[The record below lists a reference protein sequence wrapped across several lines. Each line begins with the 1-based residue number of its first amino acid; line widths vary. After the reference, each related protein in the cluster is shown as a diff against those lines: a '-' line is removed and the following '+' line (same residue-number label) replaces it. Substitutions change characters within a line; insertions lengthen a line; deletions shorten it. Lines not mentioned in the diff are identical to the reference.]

1 MKKRWIIM
9 LALALLLLAACGG
22 KQEPAQTES
31 PAKPKTVA
39 PLAPDLSLEDLE
51 DCTFAAAFEPSD
63 VHVTEGDLVIT
74 LAPYYTPKYDGADI
88 GSLAPGD
95 TLVLTDRQLKVEA
108 LERNGNHVA
117 VNGGTEKDGC
127 DLYTQ
132 EEGLFFQAIPDWGSV
147 LVPLGEVTLSVD
159 PGFVFT
165 DNSDPENPGWQISAG
180 DFLMSMENRTDSFR
194 PEATVVRTAGGRIVE
209 LTKNYLP

>member
-1 MKKRWIIM
+1 MKKRWIVM
-9 LALALLLLAACGG
+9 LALSLLLLAACGG

-39 PLAPDLSLEDLE
+39 PLAPDLSLENLE

-63 VHVTEGDLVIT
+63 VHVTDGDLVIT

-88 GSLAPGD
+88 GGLAVGD

-108 LERNGNHVA
+108 LERTGDHVA

-132 EEGLFFQAIPDWGSV
+132 EDGVFVQAVPDRGPV
-147 LVPLGEVTLSVD
+147 QLPLGEATISVD
-159 PGFVFT
+159 PDFVFT

-180 DFLMSMENRTDSFR
+180 DFLMSMENRTDSFL
-194 PEATVVRTAGGRIVE
+194 PAATVVRTAGGKIVE
-209 LTKNYLP
+209 LTKNYMP

>member
-1 MKKRWIIM
+1 MKKRWIVM
-9 LALALLLLAACGG
+9 LALSLLLLAACGG

-39 PLAPDLSLEDLE
+39 PLAPDLSLENLE

-63 VHVTEGDLVIT
+63 VHVTEGELVIT

-88 GSLAPGD
+88 GGLAVGD

-108 LERNGNHVA
+108 LERNGDHVA

-132 EEGLFFQAIPDWGSV
+132 EDGVFVQAVPDRGPV
-147 LVPLGEVTLSVD
+147 QLPLGEATISVD
-159 PGFVFT
+159 PDFVFT

-180 DFLMSMENRTDSFR
+180 DFLMSMENRTDSFL
-194 PEATVVRTAGGRIVE
+194 PAATVVRTAGGKIVE
-209 LTKNYLP
+209 LTRNYMP

>member
-1 MKKRWIIM
+1 MKKRWIVM
-9 LALALLLLAACGG
+9 VALALLLAACGG
-22 KQEPAQTES
+22 KQQPAQTES

-63 VHVTEGDLVIT
+63 VHVTDGDLVIT

-88 GSLAPGD
+88 GGLAVGD

-108 LERNGNHVA
+108 LERTGDHVA

-132 EEGLFFQAIPDWGSV
+132 EDGVFVQAVPDRGPV
-147 LVPLGEVTLSVD
+147 QLPLGEATISVD
-159 PGFVFT
+159 PDFVFT

-180 DFLMSMENRTDSFR
+180 DFLMSMENRTDSFL
-194 PEATVVRTAGGRIVE
+194 PAATVVRTAGGKIVE
-209 LTKNYLP
+209 LTRNYMP

>member
-63 VHVTEGDLVIT
+63 VHVTDGDLVIT
-74 LAPYYTPKYDGADI
+74 LAPYYTPKYDGAVTTQE
-88 GSLAPGD
+88 P
-95 TLVLTDRQLKVEA
+95 
-108 LERNGNHVA
+108 
-117 VNGGTEKDGC
+117 GTETPTY
-127 DLYTQ
+127 L
-132 EEGLFFQAIPDWGSV
+132 PSV
-147 LVPLGEVTLSVD
+147 APSPTASVVPTEMPADSNAPLIARTSESTAGA
-159 PGFVFT
+159 GG
-165 DNSDPENPGWQISAG
+165 NPGSC
-180 DFLMSMENRTDSFR
+180 LHYTD
-194 PEATVVRTAGGRIVE
+194 AAAAA
-209 LTKNYLP
+209 

>member
-117 VNGGTEKDGC
+117 VNGGTEKDG
-127 DLYTQ
+127 DRR
-132 EEGLFFQAIPDWGSV
+132 G
-147 LVPLGEVTLSVD
+147 
-159 PGFVFT
+159 
-165 DNSDPENPGWQISAG
+165 IS
-180 DFLMSMENRTDSFR
+180 
-194 PEATVVRTAGGRIVE
+194 
-209 LTKNYLP
+209 

>member
-22 KQEPAQTES
+22 KQEPAQTKS

-39 PLAPDLSLEDLE
+39 PLAPDLSLENLE

-88 GSLAPGD
+88 GGLAVGD

-108 LERNGNHVA
+108 LERTGDHVA

-132 EEGLFFQAIPDWGSV
+132 EDGVFVQAVPDRGPV
-147 LVPLGEVTLSVD
+147 QLPLGKVTLSVD
-159 PGFVFT
+159 PDFVFT

-180 DFLMSMENRTDSFR
+180 DFLMAMENRTDSFL
-194 PEATVVRTAGGRIVE
+194 PAATVVRTAGGKIVE
-209 LTKNYLP
+209 LTRNYMP

>member
-117 VNGGTEKDGC
+117 VNGYLGGIDALFRSLQVQIGSAHLQVTGLAGISSHGLSLHHSRLILPYLCLSHLIVPDVPGEIHRKSVNQVC
-127 DLYTQ
+127 PRHI
-132 EEGLFFQAIPDWGSV
+132 EERPAL
-147 LVPLGEVTLSVD
+147 LGRHNRAEES
-159 PGFVFT
+159 PG
-165 DNSDPENPGWQISAG
+165 PKIQ
-180 DFLMSMENRTDSFR
+180 R
-194 PEATVVRTAGGRIVE
+194 
-209 LTKNYLP
+209 

>member
-1 MKKRWIIM
+1 MKKRWIVM
-9 LALALLLLAACGG
+9 VALALLVLSACGA
-22 KQEPAQTES
+22 KQEQAVE
-31 PAKPKTVA
+31 PAKPKTVSA
-39 PLAPDLSLEDLE
+39 LAPDLSLENLE

-88 GSLAPGD
+88 GGLAVGD

-108 LERNGNHVA
+108 LERTGDHVA

-132 EEGLFFQAIPDWGSV
+132 EDGVFVQAVPDRGPV
-147 LVPLGEVTLSVD
+147 QLPLGEVTISVD
-159 PGFVFT
+159 PDFVFT

-180 DFLMSMENRTDSFR
+180 DFLMAMENRTDSFL
-194 PEATVVRTAGGRIVE
+194 PAETVVRTAAGKIVE
-209 LTKNYLP
+209 LTRNYMP